1 MAILELHNT
10 LEAAYFLTKKQL
22 AEDAAVKLGFLFSQI
37 TRKYFMFFLTFLI
50 FENSFHV
57 IHTKRIFMVR
67 NSH

>member
-10 LEAAYFLTKKQL
+10 LEAAYILTTNQL

-37 TRKYFMFFLTFLI
+37 TRKCSLFFLTFLI
-50 FENSFHV
+50 FEKSFHI